1 MEFVHYIFFIKPFW
15 ISLEANFIWNII
27 EEDLCLGTDWLRDY
41 LIWTFVWN
49 LYLGHFIRQK
59 KITIINF

>member
-1 MEFVHYIFFIKPFW
+1 MVFKTDFYFFFIKPFW

-49 LYLGHFIRQK
+49 LYLGHFI
-59 KITIINF
+59 

>member
-1 MEFVHYIFFIKPFW
+1 MGKMVFKTDFYFFFIKPFW

-27 EEDLCLGTDWLRDY
+27 EEDLYLGTDWLRDY

-59 KITIINF
+59 K

>member
-1 MEFVHYIFFIKPFW
+1 METVHYIFFIKPFW

-49 LYLGHFIRQK
+49 LYLGHFI
-59 KITIINF
+59 